1 VKARYRP
8 RLNIAI
14 PNPASDRMEMDFR
27 TMAGI
32 SKFHLQDNASK
43 SNQTFIKS
51 PRWHNMPLW

>member
-1 VKARYRP
+1 
-8 RLNIAI
+8 
-14 PNPASDRMEMDFR
+14 MDFR